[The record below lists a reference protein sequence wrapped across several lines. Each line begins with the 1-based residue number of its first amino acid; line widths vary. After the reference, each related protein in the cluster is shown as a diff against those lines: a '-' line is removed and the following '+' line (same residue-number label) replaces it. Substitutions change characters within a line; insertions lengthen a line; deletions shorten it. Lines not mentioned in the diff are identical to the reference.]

1 MTVHNHSN
9 AASAKEWADAF
20 RRETEELRIAQQRI
34 VTIEAEMQ
42 GPVTSASRRSL
53 ARARLTLDKA
63 RKKLEVRKSEAKGF
77 RTRVRL
83 KAPLPLEA
91 SSPQVRTVPHI
102 QASQRE
108 MEDDPSDDSTM
119 DELQALRYELF
130 RELEQYAMRDRTRQ
144 CSQCGRGGESRIG
157 PREETPAWRR
167 YLDEDSN
174 CEGARRS
181 SRDEGDTEVSGCE
194 SSEQDDANR
203 TWDVD
208 GSDGRR
214 VSATRPDER
223 GRPQSAVFPQ
233 SVGRVRG
240 IPRASSAGVRIR
252 PGGEAQVTERQEA
265 SNHHFRCVLAGRRHD
280 TDLPTMTTCSGEE
293 DLSPLMMDDVLL

>member
-20 RRETEELRIAQQRI
+20 RRETEELRIAQQRM

-63 RKKLEVRKSEAKGF
+63 REKFEDRKSEAKGF

-83 KAPLPLEA
+83 KAPLPFEA
-91 SSPQVRTVPHI
+91 SSPQVRTVPRG
-102 QASQRE
+102 QAPQRE
-108 MEDDPSDDSTM
+108 MEDDQSDHSTM

-130 RELEQYAMRDRTRQ
+130 RELEQCAMRDKTRQ
-144 CSQCGRGGESRIG
+144 CSQCGREGESRIG
-157 PREETPAWRR
+157 RREETPAWRR
-167 YLDEDSN
+167 YLDEDSSS
-174 CEGARRS
+174 EAARRS
-181 SRDEGDTEVSGCE
+181 IRDEEDAEVSGCE
-194 SSEQDDANR
+194 SLEQDDASR
-203 TWDVD
+203 TRDADGGDV
-208 GSDGRR
+208 RP
-214 VSATRPDER
+214 VSATRPDEH
-223 GRPQSAVFPQ
+223 GRSQSAVFPQ

-252 PGGEAQVTERQEA
+252 PGGEGQVTERQEA
-265 SNHHFRCVLAGRRHD
+265 VRWLMHD
-280 TDLPTMTTCSGEE
+280 
-293 DLSPLMMDDVLL
+293 

>member
-1 MTVHNHSN
+1 MTVHSHSN
-9 AASAKEWADAF
+9 AASAKKWADAF

-42 GPVTSASRRSL
+42 RPVTSASRRSL

-63 RKKLEVRKSEAKGF
+63 RKKLEDRKSEAKGF

-91 SSPQVRTVPHI
+91 SSPQVRTVTRI

-108 MEDDPSDDSTM
+108 MDDDPSDDSTL

-130 RELEQYAMRDRTRQ
+130 RELEQCAMRDRTSQ
-144 CSQCGRGGESRIG
+144 CSQCGREGESRIG

-167 YLDEDSN
+167 YLDEDSSR
-174 CEGARRS
+174 EAARRS
-181 SRDEGDTEVSGCE
+181 SRDEEDTEVSGCE
-194 SSEQDDANR
+194 SLEQDDANR
-203 TWDVD
+203 TWDAA

-214 VSATRPDER
+214 VSVTRPDDH
-223 GRPQSAVFPQ
+223 GRPQSAVFPH

-252 PGGEAQVTERQEA
+252 SGGEAQVTERQEA
-265 SNHHFRCVLAGRRHD
+265 VRWLMHD
-280 TDLPTMTTCSGEE
+280 
-293 DLSPLMMDDVLL
+293 